1 MSQKRTDDESD
12 PQKKHSKQL
21 RYPPPHPAKD
31 GFERLDDGTRHY
43 KSVLLQQELTTANKQ
58 PANKQPATS
67 NQQTSKQA
75 GASKNRYGV
84 RVGTLRLRKNW
95 PRQLGR

>member
-58 PANKQPATS
+58 QPTS
-67 NQQTSKQA
+67 NQQQATGRQVNKQTH
-75 GASKNRYGV
+75 R
-84 RVGTLRLRKNW
+84 RIGTALEQEHFVDARTGHGN
-95 PRQLGR
+95 